1 MLPTSLAFAWMF
13 WRRHRWAI
21 LLVLGYL
28 LVATALSAVLPAH
41 LAPEAAPAGFGLL
54 TAPTIYLAMFLLGMF
69 CLGWDMPIGG
79 RQSCFPADLFLLP
92 VRTGTLAAWPMAYGA
107 ATASLLWLV
116 LAWCIMRPW
125 TSLWSV
131 WVPLWWPA
139 LFATAALAWI
149 QALLWLPFGLR
160 GLRVVVMFL
169 LILGLVALAQYGAL
183 SGVSE
188 PILVGLFSGLAVLGW
203 TLGYLGVRQGRR
215 GDAPNW
221 EGLFEPWRR
230 LVRRLPHRRPAEGGF
245 ATAGWAQSWFEWRR
259 TGNSLPIMTGLTL
272 PFVLC
277 LPVVFCLILGAN
289 VNDFISPAQ
298 TVLIALALPVV
309 TAGMAGMSVRDKNRW
324 VKDHYGLPAS
334 TATLP
339 MSTGEM
345 VGAKLKAAALS
356 TLAAWALVVV
366 AVPPAMI
373 LTGNLE
379 TVLGWWRQAQQQE
392 VPALK
397 IVAGLMAATILLVGC
412 TWKRLVDS
420 LFIGLTGRQWVIAGA
435 LLGAMVVY
443 IGLGFVGSWIYHNPE
458 THELLLALV
467 PWLLSLLLACRLSVA
482 GLALRAGLRRRVLAP
497 RTAVRWVTAWVCVAA
512 TLFGF
517 LAYAVPAE
525 RVPVYNLA
533 FAVLFA
539 MPMARLTAAPLA
551 LAWNRH
557 R

>member
-1 MLPTSLAFAWMF
+1 MLPTPLAFAWMF
-13 WRRHRWAI
+13 WCRHLWGHLA
-21 LLVLGYL
+21 VLSYL
-28 LVATALSAVLPAH
+28 LVAGALSAVLPAY
-41 LAPEAAPAGFGLL
+41 LEPETAAKVFGTLIV
-54 TAPTIYLAMFLLGMF
+54 PSISFAMFLVLVF
-69 CLGWDMPIGG
+69 CLGWDTPIGG
-79 RQSCFPADLFLLP
+79 RHSCFPADLFLLP
-92 VRTGTLAAWPMAYGA
+92 VRTGALAGWPLAYGA
-107 ATASLLWLV
+107 AAASLLWLV

-131 WVPLWWPA
+131 RVPLWWPA
-139 LFATAALAWI
+139 MMAAATLALT
-149 QALLWLPFGLR
+149 QASLWLPFGLC
-160 GLRVVVMFL
+160 GLRVAVMFL
-169 LILGLVALAQYGAL
+169 LIPGLIAMAQYSAL

-188 PILVGLFSGLAVLGW
+188 PILVGVYAGLAVLGW

-215 GDAPNW
+215 GEAPNW

-230 LVRRLPHRRPAEGGF
+230 LVRRLPHRRRPF
-245 ATAGWAQSWFEWRR
+245 ATAAWAQSWFEWRR
-259 TGNSLPIMTGLTL
+259 TGNSLPIMTGLSL
-272 PFVLC
+272 SVVLC
-277 LPVVFCLILGAN
+277 LPVVFGLFLGVS
-289 VNDFISPAQ
+289 VNDLISPAQ
-298 TVLIALALPVV
+298 TVLFALAIPVFA
-309 TAGMAGMSVRDKNRW
+309 AGMAGMSVSDKNRW

-339 MSTGEM
+339 MSTGELM
-345 VGAKLKAAALS
+345 GAKLKATALS

-366 AVPPAMI
+366 AVPLAMI
-373 LTGNLE
+373 LTGNVE
-379 TVLGWWRQAQQQE
+379 TVGGWWRQAQQE

-397 IVAGLMAATILLVGC
+397 IVAGLLAVTLLLVGG

-420 LFIGLTGRQWVIAGA
+420 LFLGLTGREWLIAWAWAG
-435 LLGAMVVY
+435 LTVGVVV
-443 IGLGFVGSWIYHNPE
+443 LGFVGIWISKHPE
-458 THELLLALV
+458 IHEHLLALV
-467 PWLLSLLLACRLSVA
+467 PWLLGLLIACRLSVA

-512 TLFGF
+512 TLFGL